1 MDRPDEKRFRI
12 LVCIDGSEESYRGLR
27 YAARLGGGV
36 DADICLLFVRPVDQ
50 GLRSGGLEARV
61 VRENLLQWG
70 LELPGTKHLKRGQE
84 ILTELGLM
92 SDDWAQQTVH
102 IDKQGDPLGDN
113 SIIYTSK
120 SGKKVTLKLEVAPD
134 IVGGILE
141 EAEGGGYDLLIIG
154 ASERWQTRIIK
165 KIWDPAVAQK
175 VVSRA
180 PCSVIVARELE
191 QGRGH
196 LICTDG
202 TENAIDIARKDAILA
217 SRCNCPISLITVIPE
232 SVADAEA
239 EGAEILLRTRQAIEE
254 EGPEVVESLLKTGD
268 PVAEI
273 VRAGAAYSVIVIGR
287 TNKRR
292 KWWLFETDIAYQIL
306 ERAENS
312 VMIVR

>member
-12 LVCIDGSEESYRGLR
+12 LVCIDGSDESYRGLR

-61 VRENLLQWG
+61 VRENLLEWG
-70 LELPGTKHLKRGQE
+70 LELPGTKHLKKGQE

-102 IDKQGDPLGDN
+102 VDKQGDPLGDN
-113 SIIYTSK
+113 SIIYTS
-120 SGKKVTLKLEVAPD
+120 SNGKKVTLKLEVAPD

-154 ASERWQTRIIK
+154 ASERWQTSIIK
-165 KIWDPAVAQK
+165 TIWDPAVAQK
-175 VVSRA
+175 VVARA

-217 SRCNCPISLITVIPE
+217 SRCNCPISLITVVPE
-232 SVADAEA
+232 TATEA
-239 EGAEILLRTRQAIEE
+239 EGADILLQTRKAIEE

-268 PVAEI
+268 PVTEI
-273 VRAGAAYSVIVIGR
+273 VRAGAEYSVIVIGR
-287 TNKRR
+287 SNKPR
-292 KWWLFETDIAYQIL
+292 KWWLFESDIAYQVL

>member
-12 LVCIDGSEESYRGLR
+12 LVCIDGSDECYRGLR

-61 VRENLLQWG
+61 VRENLLEWG
-70 LELPGTKHLKRGQE
+70 LELPGTKHLMKGQE

-102 IDKQGDPLGDN
+102 VDKQGDPLGDN
-113 SIIYTSK
+113 SIVFTSS

-134 IVGGILE
+134 VVGGILE

-154 ASERWQTRIIK
+154 APERWRTGIVK
-165 KIWDPAVAQK
+165 SLWDPSVTLK
-175 VVSRA
+175 VVARS
-180 PCSVIVARELE
+180 PCSVIVAHELE

-217 SRCNCPISLITVIPE
+217 SRCSCPISLITVAPDGASE
-232 SVADAEA
+232 ANAADT
-239 EGAEILLRTRQAIEE
+239 LLRTRQAIEG
-254 EGPEVVESLLKTGD
+254 EGAEVVGSLLKMGE
-268 PVAEI
+268 PVDEI
-273 VRAGAAYSVIVIGR
+273 VEAGAAYSVIVIGR
-287 TNKRR
+287 SKKRR
-292 KWWLFETDIAYQIL
+292 KWWRLETDIAYRIL
-306 ERAENS
+306 VHAKNS

>member
-12 LVCIDGSEESYRGLR
+12 LVCIDGSDESYRGLR

-50 GLRSGGLEARV
+50 GLRSGGLEARL

-70 LELPGTKHLKRGQE
+70 LELPGIKYLKKGQE

-92 SDDWAQQTVH
+92 SEDWAQRTVH
-102 IDKQGDPLGDN
+102 VDKQGDPLGDN
-113 SIIYTSK
+113 SIVYTSG

-141 EAEGGGYDLLIIG
+141 EAEGGAYDLLIIG
-154 ASERWQTRIIK
+154 ASERWHSSIIK
-165 KIWDPAVAQK
+165 TIWDPAVAQK
-175 VVSRA
+175 VVARA

-217 SRCNCPISLITVIPE
+217 SRCDCPISLISVIPE
-232 SVADAEA
+232 TMSEA
-239 EGAEILLRTRQAIEE
+239 EGADILLRTRRAIEE
-254 EGPEVVESLLKTGD
+254 EGPEVVDSLLRIGQ
-268 PVAEI
+268 PVEEI
-273 VRAGAAYSVIVIGR
+273 VRAGSDFSVIVIGR
-287 TNKRR
+287 SNKRR
-292 KWWLFETDIAYQIL
+292 KWWLFETDIAYQVL
-306 ERAENS
+306 ERAANS
-312 VMIVR
+312 VMIVK

>member
-12 LVCIDGSEESYRGLR
+12 LVCIDGSDESYRGLR

-61 VRENLLQWG
+61 VRENLLEWG
-70 LELPGTKHLKRGQE
+70 LELPGTKHLMKGQE
-84 ILTELGLM
+84 ILTELGMM

-102 IDKQGDPLGDN
+102 VDKKGDPLGDN
-113 SIIYTSK
+113 SIIYTS
-120 SGKKVTLKLEVAPD
+120 SNGKTVTLKLEVAPD

-154 ASERWQTRIIK
+154 ASERWQTGIIK
-165 KIWDPAVAQK
+165 TIWDPAVAQK
-175 VVSRA
+175 VVARA

-217 SRCNCPISLITVIPE
+217 SRCACPISLITVIPE
-232 SVADAEA
+232 TVTEA
-239 EGAEILLRTRQAIEE
+239 EGAEILLRTREAIEE
-254 EGPEVVESLLKTGD
+254 DGPEVVDSLLKVGQ
-268 PVAEI
+268 PVDEI
-273 VRAGAAYSVIVIGR
+273 VQAGADYSVIVIGR
-287 TNKRR
+287 SDKRR
-292 KWWLFETDIAYQIL
+292 KWWLFETDIAYQVL

>member
-12 LVCIDGSEESYRGLR
+12 LVCIDGSDESYRGLR

-61 VRENLLQWG
+61 VRENLLEWG
-70 LELPGTKHLKRGQE
+70 LELPGTKHLMKGQE
-84 ILTELGLM
+84 ILTELGMM

-102 IDKQGDPLGDN
+102 VDKKGDPLGDN
-113 SIIYTSK
+113 SIIYTS
-120 SGKKVTLKLEVAPD
+120 SNGKTVTLKLEVAPD

-154 ASERWQTRIIK
+154 ASERWQTGIIK
-165 KIWDPAVAQK
+165 TIWDPAVVQK
-175 VVSRA
+175 VVARA

-217 SRCNCPISLITVIPE
+217 SRCACPISLITVIPE
-232 SVADAEA
+232 TVTEA
-239 EGAEILLRTRQAIEE
+239 EGAEILVRTREAIEE
-254 EGPEVVESLLKTGD
+254 DGPEVVDSLLKVGQ
-268 PVAEI
+268 PVDEI
-273 VRAGAAYSVIVIGR
+273 VQAGADYSVIVIGR
-287 TNKRR
+287 SDKRR
-292 KWWLFETDIAYQIL
+292 KWWLFETDIAYQVL

>member
-12 LVCIDGSEESYRGLR
+12 LVCIDGSDECYRGLR

-61 VRENLLQWG
+61 VRENMLEWG
-70 LELPGTKHLKRGQE
+70 LELPGTKHLMKGQE

-102 IDKQGDPLGDN
+102 VDKQGDPLGDN
-113 SIIYTSK
+113 SIVYTSS

-154 ASERWQTRIIK
+154 ASERWQTGIIK
-165 KIWDPAVAQK
+165 TIWDPAVAQK
-175 VVSRA
+175 VVARA
-180 PCSVIVARELE
+180 HCSVIVARELE

-217 SRCNCPISLITVIPE
+217 SRCNCPISLITVVPE
-232 SVADAEA
+232 TVPEA
-239 EGAEILLRTRQAIEE
+239 EGADILLRTRQAIEE
-254 EGPEVVESLLKTGD
+254 EGPEVVDSLLKIGE
-268 PVAEI
+268 PVEEI
-273 VRAGAAYSVIVIGR
+273 VRAGADYSVIVIGR
-287 TNKRR
+287 SNKRR
-292 KWWLFETDIAYQIL
+292 KWWLFETDIAYQVL

-312 VMIVR
+312 VMIMK

>member
-12 LVCIDGSEESYRGLR
+12 LVCIDGSEECYRGLR

-61 VRENLLQWG
+61 VRENLLEWG
-70 LELPGTKHLKRGQE
+70 LELPGTKHLMKGQQ
-84 ILTELGLM
+84 ILTELAMM
-92 SDDWAQQTVH
+92 SDDWAQKTVH
-102 IDKQGDPLGDN
+102 VDKRGDPLGDN
-113 SIIYTSK
+113 SIVYTSS
-120 SGKKVTLKLEVAPD
+120 SGKTVTLKLEVAPD

-141 EAEGGGYDLLIIG
+141 EAESGAYDLLIIG
-154 ASERWQTRIIK
+154 ASERWQTGIIK
-165 KIWDPAVAQK
+165 TIWDPAVAQK
-175 VVSRA
+175 VVANA

-202 TENAIDIARKDAILA
+202 TDNAIDIARKDALLA
-217 SRCNCPISLITVIPE
+217 SRCNCPISLITVVPE
-232 SVADAEA
+232 DQSQAEA
-239 EGAEILLRTRQAIEE
+239 ADILARTRAAIEE
-254 EGPEVVESLLKTGD
+254 EGPEVVDTLLKIGD
-268 PVAEI
+268 PVDEI
-273 VRAGAAYSVIVIGR
+273 IKAGANYSVIVIGR
-287 TNKRR
+287 SKKRR

-306 ERAENS
+306 ERARNS

>member
-12 LVCIDGSEESYRGLR
+12 LVCIDGSDECYRGLR

-61 VRENLLQWG
+61 VRENLLEWG
-70 LELPGTKHLKRGQE
+70 LELPGTKHLLKGQE

-102 IDKQGDPLGDN
+102 VDKQGDPLGDN
-113 SIIYTSK
+113 SIVYTSS
-120 SGKKVTLKLEVAPD
+120 SGKTVTLKLEVAPD

-154 ASERWQTRIIK
+154 ASERWQTGIIK
-165 KIWDPAVAQK
+165 TIWDPAVAQK
-175 VVSRA
+175 VVARA

-232 SVADAEA
+232 AAPEA
-239 EGAEILLRTRQAIEE
+239 EGAEILLQTRQAIEA
-254 EGPEVVESLLKTGD
+254 EGPEVVDSLLKIGQ
-268 PVAEI
+268 PVEEI
-273 VRAGAAYSVIVIGR
+273 TRAGADYSVIVIGR
-287 TNKRR
+287 SNKRR
-292 KWWLFETDIAYQIL
+292 KWWLFETDIAYQVL
-306 ERAENS
+306 EQAENS
-312 VMIVR
+312 VMIVK

>member
-12 LVCIDGSEESYRGLR
+12 LVCIDGSDESYRGLR

-70 LELPGTKHLKRGQE
+70 LELPGTKHLMKGQQ

-102 IDKQGDPLGDN
+102 VDKQGDPLGDN
-113 SIIYTSK
+113 SIIYTSSK
-120 SGKKVTLKLEVAPD
+120 GKKVTLKLEVAPD

-154 ASERWQTRIIK
+154 ASERWQTGVIK
-165 KIWDPAVAQK
+165 TIWDPAVAQK
-175 VVSRA
+175 VVARA

-202 TENAIDIARKDAILA
+202 TDNAIDIARKDAILA
-217 SRCNCPISLITVIPE
+217 SRCSCPISLITVVSE
-232 SVADAEA
+232 AATEVDGAD
-239 EGAEILLRTRQAIEE
+239 ILLRTRKAIEE
-254 EGPEVVESLLKTGD
+254 EGPEVVETLLKTGD
-268 PVAEI
+268 PVEEI
-273 VRAGAAYSVIVIGR
+273 VRAGADYSVIVIGR
-287 TNKRR
+287 SNKPR
-292 KWWLFETDIAYQIL
+292 KWWLFETDIAYQVL
-306 ERAENS
+306 ERAANS

>member
-12 LVCIDGSEESYRGLR
+12 LVCIDGSDESYRGLR

-61 VRENLLQWG
+61 VRENLLEWG
-70 LELPGTKHLKRGQE
+70 LELPGTKHLMKGQE
-84 ILTELGLM
+84 ILTELGMM

-102 IDKQGDPLGDN
+102 VDKKGDPLGDN
-113 SIIYTSK
+113 SIIYTS
-120 SGKKVTLKLEVAPD
+120 SNGKTVTLKLEVAPD

-154 ASERWQTRIIK
+154 ASERWQTGIIK
-165 KIWDPAVAQK
+165 TIWDPAVAQK
-175 VVSRA
+175 VVARA

-217 SRCNCPISLITVIPE
+217 SRCACPISLITVIPE
-232 SVADAEA
+232 TVTEA
-239 EGAEILLRTRQAIEE
+239 EGAEILVRTREAIEE
-254 EGPEVVESLLKTGD
+254 DGPEVVDSLLKVGQ
-268 PVAEI
+268 PVDEI
-273 VRAGAAYSVIVIGR
+273 VQAGADYSVIVIGR
-287 TNKRR
+287 SDKRR
-292 KWWLFETDIAYQIL
+292 KWWLFETDIAYQVL

>member
-12 LVCIDGSEESYRGLR
+12 LVCIDGSDECYRGLR

-50 GLRSGGLEARV
+50 GLRSGGLQARV
-61 VRENLLQWG
+61 VRENLLEWG
-70 LELPGTKHLKRGQE
+70 LELPGTKYLMKGQQ

-102 IDKQGDPLGDN
+102 VDKQGDPLGDN
-113 SIIYTSK
+113 SIVYTSG

-134 IVGGILE
+134 ITGGILE
-141 EAEGGGYDLLIIG
+141 EAEGGNYDLLIIG
-154 ASERWQTRIIK
+154 ASERGRTSIVK
-165 KIWDPAVAQK
+165 TIWDPPVAQK
-175 VVSRA
+175 VVARA

-202 TENAIDIARKDAILA
+202 TDNAIDIARKDAILA
-217 SRCNCPISLITVIPE
+217 SRCSCPISLISVVPDKEGE
-232 SVADAEA
+232 SAAAD
-239 EGAEILLRTRQAIEE
+239 ILSRTRQAIED
-254 EGPEVVESLLKTGD
+254 EGAEVVDSLLKIGD
-268 PVAEI
+268 TIDQI
-273 VRAGAAYSVIVIGR
+273 VKAGADYSVIVIGR
-287 TNKRR
+287 SKKRR
-292 KWWLFETDIAYQIL
+292 KWWQFETDIAYRVL
-306 ERAENS
+306 GRAVNS

>member
-12 LVCIDGSEESYRGLR
+12 LVCIDGSDESYRGLR

-61 VRENLLQWG
+61 VRENLLEWG
-70 LELPGTKHLKRGQE
+70 LELPGTKHLKKGQE

-102 IDKQGDPLGDN
+102 VDKQGDPLGDN
-113 SIIYTSK
+113 SIIYTS
-120 SGKKVTLKLEVAPD
+120 SNGKKVTLKLEVAPD

-154 ASERWQTRIIK
+154 ASERWQTGIIK
-165 KIWDPAVAQK
+165 TIWDPAVAQK
-175 VVSRA
+175 VVARA

-217 SRCNCPISLITVIPE
+217 SRCNCPISLITVVPE
-232 SVADAEA
+232 TATEA

-254 EGPEVVESLLKTGD
+254 EGPEVVESLLKIGN

-273 VRAGAAYSVIVIGR
+273 VRAGAEYSVIVIGR
-287 TNKRR
+287 SNKPR
-292 KWWLFETDIAYQIL
+292 KWWLFEADIAYQVL

>member
-12 LVCIDGSEESYRGLR
+12 LVCVDGSDESYRGLR

-61 VRENLLQWG
+61 VRENLLEWG
-70 LELPGTKHLKRGQE
+70 LELPGTKHLKKGQE

-102 IDKQGDPLGDN
+102 VDKQGDPLGDN
-113 SIIYTSK
+113 SIIYTSS

-141 EAEGGGYDLLIIG
+141 EAESGGYDLLIIG
-154 ASERWQTRIIK
+154 ASERWQTGIIK
-165 KIWDPAVAQK
+165 TIWDPAVAQK
-175 VVSRA
+175 VVARS

-217 SRCNCPISLITVIPE
+217 SRCNCPISLITVAAEP
-232 SVADAEA
+232 VTEA
-239 EGAEILLRTRQAIEE
+239 EGADILLRTRRAIEE
-254 EGPEVVESLLKTGD
+254 EGPAVVESLLKMGD

-273 VRAGAAYSVIVIGR
+273 VRAGAGYSVIVIGR
-287 TNKRR
+287 SSKRR
-292 KWWLFETDIAYQIL
+292 KWWLFETDIAYQVL

-312 VMIVR
+312 VMIVK

>member
-12 LVCIDGSEESYRGLR
+12 LVCIDGSDESYRGLR

-50 GLRSGGLEARV
+50 GLRSGGLEARL

-70 LELPGTKHLKRGQE
+70 LELPGIKYLKKGQE

-92 SDDWAQQTVH
+92 SEDWAQRTVH
-102 IDKQGDPLGDN
+102 VDKQGDPLGDN
-113 SIIYTSK
+113 SIVYTSG

-141 EAEGGGYDLLIIG
+141 EAEGGAYDLLIIG
-154 ASERWQTRIIK
+154 ASERWHSSIIK
-165 KIWDPAVAQK
+165 TIWDPAVAQK
-175 VVSRA
+175 VVARA

-217 SRCNCPISLITVIPE
+217 SRCDCPISLISVIPE
-232 SVADAEA
+232 TMSEA
-239 EGAEILLRTRQAIEE
+239 EGADILLRTRRAIEE
-254 EGPEVVESLLKTGD
+254 EGPEVVDSLLRIGQ
-268 PVAEI
+268 PVEEI
-273 VRAGAAYSVIVIGR
+273 VRAGADFSVIVIGR
-287 TNKRR
+287 SNKRR
-292 KWWLFETDIAYQIL
+292 KWWLFETDIAYQVL
-306 ERAENS
+306 ERAANS
-312 VMIVR
+312 VMIVK

>member
-12 LVCIDGSEESYRGLR
+12 LVCIDGSDECYRGLR

-61 VRENLLQWG
+61 VRENLLEWG
-70 LELPGTKHLKRGQE
+70 LELPGTKYLMKGQA

-92 SDDWAQQTVH
+92 SDDWAQKTVH
-102 IDKQGDPLGDN
+102 VDKRGDPLGDN
-113 SIIYTSK
+113 SVVYTSS
-120 SGKKVTLKLEVAPD
+120 SGKTVTLKLEVAPD

-141 EAEGGGYDLLIIG
+141 EAEGGEYDLLIIG
-154 ASERWQTRIIK
+154 ASERWQTGIIK
-165 KIWDPAVAQK
+165 TIWDPAVAQK
-175 VVSRA
+175 VVANA

-202 TENAIDIARKDAILA
+202 TENAIEIARKDALLA
-217 SRCNCPISLITVIPE
+217 SRCDCPISLITVVPE
-232 SVADAEA
+232 GESEAEA
-239 EGAEILLRTRQAIEE
+239 ADILERTRKAIEE
-254 EGPEVVESLLKTGD
+254 EGPEVVGTLLKTGD
-268 PVAEI
+268 PVDEI
-273 VRAGAAYSVIVIGR
+273 VKAGADYSVIVIGR
-287 TNKRR
+287 SKKRR
-292 KWWLFETDIAYQIL
+292 KWWLFETDIAFQIL
-306 ERAENS
+306 ERAKNS